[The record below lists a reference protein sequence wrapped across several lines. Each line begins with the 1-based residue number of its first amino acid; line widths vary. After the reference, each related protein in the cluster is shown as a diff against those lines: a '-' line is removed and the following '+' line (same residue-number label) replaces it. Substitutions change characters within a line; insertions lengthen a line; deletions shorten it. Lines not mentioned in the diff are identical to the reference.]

1 MSGYQSLAHRYR
13 EVAIKTASPLQL
25 VVMLYDA
32 AICCIQEARGQME
45 RRDIAGRSRSVNQ
58 CISIIS
64 ELQACLNLKAG
75 GEIASSLNRL
85 YDYMKGRIFRANV
98 EQSSQPLTEVETLLE
113 NLRSAW
119 VELVGQAPAS
129 SKPAATGQALPGSSF
144 IGSPSQA
151 PHSQKSLNIS
161 V

>member
-1 MSGYQSLAHRYR
+1 MPGDQSLAHRYR
-13 EVAIKTASPLQL
+13 EVAINTASPLQL

-32 AICCIQEARGQME
+32 AICCIQEARQQLE
-45 RRDIAGRSRSVNQ
+45 HKDIPGRSRSVNK

-64 ELQACLNLKAG
+64 ELQSCLNLRAG

-98 EQSSQPLTEVETLLE
+98 EQSGQPLTEVETLLE

-119 VELVGQAPAS
+119 VELVNQAPA
-129 SKPAATGQALPGSSF
+129 AAVPTRDAPRMTNGGFMDSA
-144 IGSPSQA
+144 SPSPNHA
-151 PHSQKSLNIS
+151 KSFS
-161 V
+161 VSI